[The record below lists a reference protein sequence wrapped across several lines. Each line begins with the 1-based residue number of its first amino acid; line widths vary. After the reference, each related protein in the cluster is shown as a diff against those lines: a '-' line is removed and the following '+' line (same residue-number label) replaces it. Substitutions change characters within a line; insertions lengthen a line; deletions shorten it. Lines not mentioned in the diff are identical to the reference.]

1 MARIT
6 LFIPT
11 EEYSAEDAKE
21 ALENAHFVVTMAQK
35 VVA

>member
-1 MARIT
+1 VAKIT

-11 EEYSAEDAKE
+11 EEYRPEDAKE
-21 ALENAHFVVTMAQK
+21 ALGNAHFVVTMAQK